1 MLIPSVRAVDCDACG
16 GPRARWVASLAM
28 ALCTVC
34 ERAEAHHP
42 EREPVLVG
50 EVLADAADALAH
62 AGSIAA
68 PARPYS
74 AVLLALWRNKAQTG
88 T

>member
-1 MLIPSVRAVDCDACG
+1 MLIPSARTADCDACG
-16 GPRARWVASLAM
+16 GSHARWVASLAM

-34 ERAEAHHP
+34 ERAGTSQP

-50 EVLADAADALAH
+50 EVLAGVADALAR
-62 AGSIAA
+62 AGRAA
-68 PARPYS
+68 ASARPYS
-74 AVLLALWRNKAQTG
+74 AVLLALGGSKVQSG

>member
-1 MLIPSVRAVDCDACG
+1 
-16 GPRARWVASLAM
+16 M

-34 ERAEAHHP
+34 ERAGTHHP

-50 EVLADAADALAH
+50 EVLAGAADALAR
-62 AGSIAA
+62 ACSTAP

-74 AVLLALWRNKAQTG
+74 AFLLALWRSEAQHG

>member
-1 MLIPSVRAVDCDACG
+1 
-16 GPRARWVASLAM
+16 M

-34 ERAEAHHP
+34 ERADTHHP

-50 EVLADAADALAH
+50 EVLAGAADALAQ

-74 AVLLALWRNKAQTG
+74 AVLLALWRNKARSG

>member
-1 MLIPSVRAVDCDACG
+1 MLIPSVRAADCDACG
-16 GPRARWVASLAM
+16 GPRAKWVASLAM
-28 ALCTVC
+28 ALCAVC
-34 ERAEAHHP
+34 EWAGTHHP

-50 EVLADAADALAH
+50 EVLAGAADALAH
-62 AGSIAA
+62 AGSLEA

-74 AVLLALWRNKAQTG
+74 AVLLALWRNKAQSG